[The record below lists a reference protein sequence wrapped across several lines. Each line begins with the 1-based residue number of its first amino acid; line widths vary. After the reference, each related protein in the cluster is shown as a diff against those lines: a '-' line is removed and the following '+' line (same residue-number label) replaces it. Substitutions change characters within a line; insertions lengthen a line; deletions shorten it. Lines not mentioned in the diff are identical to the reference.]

1 MVVDAHTVYVLN
13 FLHGLIFHV
22 FDWQENFWVINFCG
36 HGSVVV
42 QLLLNLLSMLV
53 IVD

>member
-1 MVVDAHTVYVLN
+1 MHTVYVLN

-22 FDWQENFWVINFCG
+22 FWQENLWVINFCN
-36 HGSVVV
+36 HGGVVV

-53 IVD
+53 IVN